1 MLGTLYVWHGR
12 GASEDERKVA
22 LTYGHSLTNVPTN
35 IIELEEG
42 KEDEMFW
49 MVLGDDGY
57 ANADHWKF
65 KGQLDRVGARL
76 HVIDSSKTKSLVS
89 QFPVHSIIFLADKV
103 SIGTNPLKHLRTGL
117 TR

>member
-1 MLGTLYVWHGR
+1 LGALYVWHGR

-22 LTYGHSLTNVPTN
+22 LSYGHSLTHAPTTV
-35 IIELEEG
+35 IEFEEG

-65 KGQLDRVGARL
+65 KGQLDRLGARIHL
-76 HVIDSSKTKSLVS
+76 IDSSKTKSPVS
-89 QFPVHSIIFLADKV
+89 QAPVYFVLLADKA
-103 SIGTNPLKHLRTGL
+103 SIGANTLKHIRPRL